1 MPSHEPLKAGHYD
14 IRSNFPGGNI
24 STITQYLEVADIEIG
39 TISIT
44 DEPCIT
50 RVYSS
55 KESARTEKFR
65 NQVRER
71 DGKCVISGTV
81 NTGAYRDFWWGFEAA
96 HIFPLSEGQ
105 LFVDSG
111 LHCWIT
117 NREGESD
124 SGINSCQNGLLM
136 QSSIHQGFDSF
147 FSFDDDPFTVDGRI
161 LDPICRTPN
170 SERSVR
176 DELLRWH
183 FRQTVLANMRGTGE
197 PGFELDFPPGTD
209 MVGEIL
215 SGPAAAKR
223 MEAELFLRLDGF
235 SWQKGLS
242 H

>member
-14 IRSNFPGGNI
+14 IRSNFLE
-24 STITQYLEVADIEIG
+24 YLVIADLEIG

-44 DEPCIT
+44 YEPCIT
-50 RVYSS
+50 RVFSS

-65 NQVRER
+65 NQVRKR
-71 DGKCVISGTV
+71 DGKCVAGT
-81 NTGAYRDFWWGFEAA
+81 
-96 HIFPLSEGQ
+96 GQ

-117 NREGESD
+117 NREGKSD
-124 SGINSCQNGLLM
+124 SGIHSCQNGLLM
-136 QSSIHQGFDSF
+136 QSSIHQVFDSF
-147 FSFDDDPFTVDGRI
+147 CFTINADDNYKIVSFDDDPFTVDGRI

-170 SERSVR
+170 SGRSVR

-215 SGPAAAKR
+215 CGPAAAKR